1 MQSVGAERVVTFV
14 VPKIF
19 FAIFAHSQFSERPSV
34 QKKKSDR
41 RKRGAG
47 VLVHTVLG
55 SVAIGNIHT
64 VFLFLISHA
73 LNNYFQL
80 IF

>member
-1 MQSVGAERVVTFV
+1 MTLRERRDNYNLLDVHNAKFEVLKSMPIFCTFLTD
-14 VPKIF
+14 
-19 FAIFAHSQFSERPSV
+19 
-34 QKKKSDR
+34 DR
-41 RKRGAG
+41 QRGAG

-73 LNNYFQL
+73 LNNNFQL
-80 IF
+80 EF